1 VVSLAYF
8 SSLPLEYGYL
18 LLEYGYQKIHAW
30 IVLCRIFHN
39 KRRYINCM
47 LEVVTDFH
55 ARMTRTKMMFV
66 NIDVVFRHGGIFL
79 MICYFASLSAQ
90 VSQYFSIST
99 APSTLNNASLVAM
112 LPQLTQNFGF
122 LPTST
127 NDLSNEKTLSICYFI
142 PAKVI
147 SVEPIILVATV
158 GSEFFLM
165 Y

>member
-1 VVSLAYF
+1 
-8 SSLPLEYGYL
+8 
-18 LLEYGYQKIHAW
+18 
-30 IVLCRIFHN
+30 
-39 KRRYINCM
+39 
-47 LEVVTDFH
+47 
-55 ARMTRTKMMFV
+55 MFV

-79 MICYFASLSAQ
+79 TICYFASLSAQ

-112 LPQLTQNFGF
+112 LPQLTQNFG

-147 SVEPIILVATV
+147 SVEPMILVATV

-165 Y
+165 TKYSCKYKNLTRQ